1 MQYQPHTEDV
11 KQKIIRFLHKQRN
24 PVRTTYIADN
34 LHDKRKNVYKRENVY
49 RALQRLKTRG
59 LVFKYKERRGNN
71 CRWLLN
77 FDRIQNKKVPK
88 KILIRNK
95 IELETNLRKVITP
108 IEQTIKHPIVNLAVK
123 TALTSVP
130 IAREVYLGSLVAKNM
145 YSLWDNLYESTKNLE
160 LEDTEN
166 SKNDCVKEIGETI
179 LTKSQTDI
187 VWNKLKTKIRP
198 EYQNSVHIIL
208 QTTINKITEG
218 EISIVEQALQ
228 SL

>member
-1 MQYQPHTEDV
+1 MKYSPLTGDV
-11 KQKIIRFLHKQRN
+11 EKKIERFFYRY
-24 PVRTTYIADN
+24 PDWARTTDIAYN
-34 LHDKRKNVYKRENVY
+34 LRYKREYVY
-49 RALQRLKTRG
+49 EALQRLEKRD
-59 LVFKYKERRGNN
+59 LVFKDKERHSNN
-71 CRWLLN
+71 CVWLLN
-77 FDRIQNKKVPK
+77 FTKIQNNKVNKKK
-88 KILIRNK
+88 LMRNK
-95 IELETNLRKVITP
+95 IEPETNLRKVITP
-108 IEQTIKHPIVNLAVK
+108 IEKTIKHPIVNLAVK
-123 TALTSVP
+123 TAITSVP
-130 IAREVYLGSLVAKNM
+130 VAREVYLGSLVAKNM

-160 LEDTEN
+160 LENTEN

-198 EYQNSVHIIL
+198 EYQDSVHIIL